1 MHVLCVPTRRTAP
14 LPRPPPAG
22 PPSLVRPSV
31 SAAASSGWRQPP
43 LHRHDS
49 SGSEAASVAPSEA
62 SSVWPSGLSAQWLRA
77 PSGTALG
84 ASPLVQMSGE
94 GRGRLLAWRASVL
107 STEASLDG
115 CSSVPAGHA
124 RPLICCPH
132 LAPGPPPRAAASLR
146 QQQERGGVLDLPA
159 GASAVPLPLAP
170 HLPTHT
176 ISFRCVPPPE
186 FAAAAAADALPLWS
200 RPVTVR
206 DGIEAQF
213 HLVVPVAQ
221 PPEPQQQGGGEQGD
235 AAAEGERRQGSGD
248 AAHLSAGASGDAAH
262 LTAAA
267 AAARGVVA
275 GRPAANSAAWQPAV
289 AILRLSVHRRGAGAL
304 HVVLE
309 SMQCDPPYLL
319 ENRTPVPLQYRQVRA
334 PCRRLCKAE
343 MRLLR
348 AAVDCRR
355 PAIGSCNP
363 PHSPAPDAR

>member
-1 MHVLCVPTRRTAP
+1 M
-14 LPRPPPAG
+14 
-22 PPSLVRPSV
+22 
-31 SAAASSGWRQPP
+31 
-43 LHRHDS
+43 
-49 SGSEAASVAPSEA
+49 
-62 SSVWPSGLSAQWLRA
+62 
-77 PSGTALG
+77 
-84 ASPLVQMSGE
+84 
-94 GRGRLLAWRASVL
+94 
-107 STEASLDG
+107 
-115 CSSVPAGHA
+115 
-124 RPLICCPH
+124 
-132 LAPGPPPRAAASLR
+132 
-146 QQQERGGVLDLPA
+146 LDLPA

-221 PPEPQQQGGGEQGD
+221 PPEPQQQGSGEQGD
-235 AAAEGERRQGSGD
+235 AAAEGESRQGSGD

-334 PCRRLCKAE
+334 PCRRLCKAD

-348 AAVDCRR
+348 AAVDCRS
-355 PAIGSCNP
+355 PAISGCDP
-363 PHSPAPDAR
+363 PHSPAPDACGPPLPARHLPYPAGARAGGALARAAALERCGLRLGVFPRGHSPLPGAPGGPLGAGSGREQRPGTGARRGACLARLAPGVHACGGVDMLRKSCLHHLPTPRPCLQLCLAAERLFAGCP